1 MDENF
6 LRLPE
11 GKKSRRHSVSGLFP
25 DFPSI
30 RKRKRKLEDDSYS
43 LQSFESG
50 NKKKS
55 RRKSILRVSSL
66 ANLLSPKAT
75 RKESSLKR
83 SLSFKVPNIPNTPRN
98 TISPYKAPPPSPG
111 RCRLSR
117 TWSDMMNEDGT
128 TLTKLSHQD
137 IKHQE
142 AIYELYQGEID
153 LIEDLNVVKNTYR
166 DSMHKLHLMSN
177 GELEQI
183 FGPIDELIPIHEDL
197 VNRMKDQRLP
207 DGTTQEI
214 GSQLVEW
221 IPSLKNYISFCAN
234 QVFGKVLLDEKKN
247 DPAVDDFLQ
256 RCQDSPFSRKLDLWG
271 LLDGARGRFM
281 KYPLLLRSIHKYSTD
296 WVDCR
301 HLAEAVRL
309 AEEIVAEADRKT
321 GEAKCIYYRSRITYL
336 YDEQKHED
344 LDKAKTLLCNGTLKN
359 NKGTKLQLF
368 LFDTILVLTRL
379 VTHNGQQGF
388 QVYRDPI
395 PVSQLVVEDLKDGEV
410 KMGSFRSAFGSSQTS
425 RNLLRVSFKDTS
437 HGQSHTLMS
446 TDEHDKRQWMLHLQQ
461 AVKTVQENK
470 AEKLG
475 GEQTRVEKGPD

>member
-1 MDENF
+1 MDTLVLSSF
-6 LRLPE
+6 SSCITC
-11 GKKSRRHSVSGLFP
+11 GIKIAVI
-25 DFPSI
+25 DV
-30 RKRKRKLEDDSYS
+30 DSEYLWS
-43 LQSFESG
+43 KQTELQ
-50 NKKKS
+50 KKS
-55 RRKSILRVSSL
+55 RRKSLLRVSSL

-75 RKESSLKR
+75 RKETLKR
-83 SLSFKVPNIPNTPRN
+83 SLSFKVPNLPNTPRN

-128 TLTKLSHQD
+128 MLSKLSHHD

-142 AIYELYQGEID
+142 AIYELYQGELD

-166 DSMHKLHLMSN
+166 DSLHKLQLMTD

-183 FGPIDELIPIHEDL
+183 FGPIDELMPIHEDL
-197 VNRMKDQRLP
+197 VNRMKGQRLP

-214 GSQLVEW
+214 GYQLREW
-221 IPSLKNYISFCAN
+221 IPSLKVYISFCAN

-256 RCQDSPFSRKLDLWG
+256 RCQESPFSRKLDLWG

-296 WVDCR
+296 WLDCQ

-309 AEEIVAEADRKT
+309 AEEVVAEADKKT
-321 GEAKCIYYRSRITYL
+321 GGAKCIYYRARISYL
-336 YDEQKHED
+336 YDDQKHPDIE
-344 LDKAKTLLCNGTLKN
+344 KATTLLCNGTLKN

-368 LFDTILVLTRL
+368 LFDTILVVTRL

-425 RNLLRVSFKDTS
+425 RNLLRVSFKDS
-437 HGQSHTLMS
+437 NLGQSHTLMS
-446 TDEHDKRQWMLHLQQ
+446 TDEHDKRQWLTHLHQ
-461 AVKTVQENK
+461 AVKVT
-470 AEKLG
+470 
-475 GEQTRVEKGPD
+475 QTDSMHKNDKDKPTN